1 MWSVCTR
8 RREASTAARMCLRE
22 LPASKRA
29 GPVGAKHLVATM
41 KRSRFP
47 RSQRPRISSVTPGGE
62 IPAQR
67 VGVGGVEEV
76 NTALGRPVENG
87 DSGGLIALQPEGH
100 RPEAQPRNLE
110 AGPAE
115 SGVFHGRTLPARSGD
130 GAFAPSEKVPSWHT
144 SRHYADV
151 SGVASTGDSL
161 SASHVTSG

>member
-1 MWSVCTR
+1 
-8 RREASTAARMCLRE
+8 
-22 LPASKRA
+22 
-29 GPVGAKHLVATM
+29 M

-47 RSQRPRISSVTPGGE
+47 WSQRPRISSVPPPRGE

-67 VGVGGVEEV
+67 VGVGGVEEI

-115 SGVFHGRTLPARSGD
+115 SGVFHGRTIPARSGH
-130 GAFAPSEKVPSWHT
+130 GAF
-144 SRHYADV
+144 
-151 SGVASTGDSL
+151 
-161 SASHVTSG
+161 